1 MPSGTFI
8 QPLRWHTVSIIQPL
22 RWHTVSMRREL
33 LEQDYHIETIITKPS
48 DLGFGCISRLRIYLL
63 LIHKKY
69 GRFVGSPQDLYSR
82 ITDKLQGNTAMTI
95 DAAFWESDVSKLRSE
110 LLDSMTKTRISNL
123 DATGGDAVTSAVN
136 TDWSSFLTDWE
147 KKCLSTYQSMWVDR
161 HESLANAVFVLNQ
174 NPEFHK
180 SWTSIGSNGQVALPT
195 LPLCLKWCSFYFPVE
210 FLSGEPVG
218 NQNENK
224 KFSNRYDLIQ

>member
-1 MPSGTFI
+1 MYTAPCGLEQVYTFSMI
-8 QPLRWHTVSIIQPL
+8 TGCHIYIYIFFFGKNLTSAIGDVYSATKMAH
-22 RWHTVSMRREL
+22 VSMRREL
-33 LEQDYHIETIITKPS
+33 LGQDYHIETIITKPS

-95 DAAFWESDVSKLRSE
+95 DSAFWESDVSQLRSE

-123 DATGGDAVTSAVN
+123 DATGGDAVSSAVN

-147 KKCLSTYQSMWVDR
+147 TKCLSTYQSMWVDR

-195 LPLCLKWCSFYFPVE
+195 LPLCLKWCSFYFPV
-210 FLSGEPVG
+210 
-218 NQNENK
+218 
-224 KFSNRYDLIQ
+224 